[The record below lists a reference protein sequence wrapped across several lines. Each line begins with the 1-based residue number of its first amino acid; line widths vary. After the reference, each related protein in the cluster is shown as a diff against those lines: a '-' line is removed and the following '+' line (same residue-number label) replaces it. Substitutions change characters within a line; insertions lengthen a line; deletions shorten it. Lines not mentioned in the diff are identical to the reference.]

1 MIEERIK
8 LRHLQCTLAVAQLGS
23 VQKAAQALAISQ
35 PAVSKTVTELEE
47 LLGVRLLERSRKGT
61 ELTAAGTAFLRH
73 AQGSLTALKQA
84 VSSVTP
90 GPQRSAPVVLGMLPT
105 VAPSLVPRLV
115 LQLDQR
121 AGRVGLPAPSLRVY
135 SQTNPELLSQ
145 LRQGQLD
152 LVIGRFAE
160 PQVMRGLSFEHLYT
174 DPLVLVVRRGH
185 PLLKRRPADI
195 LDRLQTY
202 KLVLPLPGTAI
213 RHAADALL
221 AQQGAAEA
229 TSTLETLSISVA
241 QQQCLSSNAIWF
253 TRAGAVA
260 PDLEQKRLCRLPVE
274 TGRTEEMIGLIQR
287 AESRLSPAPLEVAEA
302 IRSLRQGRAR
312 S

>member
-8 LRHLQCTLAVAQLGS
+8 LRHLQCALAVAQLGS

-47 LLGVRLLERSRKGT
+47 LLGVRLLERSRKGA

-90 GPQRSAPVVLGMLPT
+90 GPQRSAPVALGMLPT

-121 AGRVGLPAPSLRVY
+121 ASRVGLPAPSLRVY

-221 AQQGAAEA
+221 AQQGADEA
-229 TSTLETLSISVA
+229 PSTLETLSISVA

>member
-8 LRHLQCTLAVAQLGS
+8 LRHLQCMLAVAQLGG

-47 LLGVRLLERSRKGT
+47 LLGVRLLERSRKGA

-73 AQGSLTALKQA
+73 AQNSISALKQA
-84 VSSVTP
+84 VASVAP
-90 GPQRSAPVVLGMLPT
+90 GPPRSAPVVLGVLPT
-105 VAPSLVPRLV
+105 VAPSLVPRLIA
-115 LQLDQR
+115 QLDLR
-121 AGRVGLPAPSLRVY
+121 AGRVGLPAPSLRIH

-145 LRQGQLD
+145 LRQGPLD

-185 PLLKRRPADI
+185 PLLRKRQTDI
-195 LDRLQTY
+195 LAHLKAYRLI
-202 KLVLPLPGTAI
+202 LPLPGTAI
-213 RHAADALL
+213 RHATDALL
-221 AQQGAAEA
+221 TQQGAEEPP
-229 TSTLETLSISVA
+229 STVETLSISLA
-241 QQQCLSSNAIWF
+241 RQQCLNSNAIWF
-253 TRAGAVA
+253 TRKGAVA
-260 PDLEQKRLCRLPVE
+260 PDLEQKRLSLLPVQ
-274 TGRTEEMIGLIQR
+274 TGRTEEMVGLIQR
-287 AESRLSPAPLEVAEA
+287 ADSRLSPAPLEVAEA
-302 IRSLRQGRAR
+302 IRSLGQRRAR